1 MKNSKLRRILLLVA
15 CAVLLVSLS
24 VGATL
29 AYLTSTTGTVTNTF
43 TVGNVNITLDEAKV
57 DAYGKP
63 DGDKRT
69 TDGNEYKLLP
79 GHTYTKDPTVTVVK
93 GSEPCYVRIK
103 VTVTNVENLMNAIP
117 EYKHTDAAL
126 GTYFN
131 LAALVDGW
139 QADEWAFKTI
149 HGTNVYEFRYNGI
162 VDARDAEQ
170 KLPALF
176 TAIKI
181 PGHLNE
187 TQLGMLKDV
196 KIGVQAFAIQADG
209 FNGDVDAAW
218 TAFDGQK

>member
-29 AYLTSTTGTVTNTF
+29 AYLTSTTQTVKNTF
-43 TVGNVNITLDEAKV
+43 TVGNVNITLDEAEV
-57 DAYGKP
+57 DEYGENAN
-63 DGDKRT
+63 GRT
-69 TDGNEYKLLP
+69 TEGNEYKLLP

-117 EYKHTDAAL
+117 EYKHTDAEL
-126 GTYFN
+126 GEYFN

-139 QADEWAFKTI
+139 KASDWAFETI
-149 HGTNVYEFRYNGI
+149 HGTNVYEFRYTDI
-162 VDARDAEQ
+162 VDARNAEQ

-187 TQLGMLKDV
+187 TWLGMLKDV
-196 KIGVQAFAIQADG
+196 KIDVQAFAIQADG
-209 FNGDVDAAW
+209 FDGDVDAAW